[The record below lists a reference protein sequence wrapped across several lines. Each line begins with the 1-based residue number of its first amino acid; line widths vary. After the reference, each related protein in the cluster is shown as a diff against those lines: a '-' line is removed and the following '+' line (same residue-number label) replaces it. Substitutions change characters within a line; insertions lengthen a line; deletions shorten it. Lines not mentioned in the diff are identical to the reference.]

1 MYESHELKEVTC
13 LVPLRPND
21 FDWSRQ
27 LNNAVYP
34 QLLESGRWVWALE
47 NCIDLRMESLVGVV
61 SRLELDYLKPVFWD
75 PVATVTVRTGVRN
88 IERFSIYLNQ
98 MVEDSGSRT
107 CARARVQLA
116 MYDSAK
122 KVPVAI
128 DLAKLRRDSV

>member
-1 MYESHELKEVTC
+1 
-13 LVPLRPND
+13 
-21 FDWSRQ
+21 
-27 LNNAVYP
+27 
-34 QLLESGRWVWALE
+34 
-47 NCIDLRMESLVGVV
+47 MESLVGVV